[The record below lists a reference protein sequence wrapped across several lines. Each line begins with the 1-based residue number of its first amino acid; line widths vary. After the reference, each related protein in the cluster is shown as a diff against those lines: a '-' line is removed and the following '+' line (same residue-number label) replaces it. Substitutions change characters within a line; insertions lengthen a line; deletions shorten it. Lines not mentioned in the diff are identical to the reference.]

1 LTNNKNDERYRW
13 ARHAGL
19 LGTIPFLLAV
29 PPIAG
34 VFIGRW
40 IDDKAGTTP
49 AFTIVFVTLGFV
61 AGVREVASVLKKV
74 NRELEDDKKKNHRDK
89 DGS

>member
-13 ARHAGL
+13 ARQAGI

-34 VFIGRW
+34 VFIGKW
-40 IDDKAGTTP
+40 IDGKAGTSP
-49 AFTIVFVTLGFV
+49 AFTIVFVILGFL
-61 AGVREVASVLKKV
+61 AGIREVANVMKKA
-74 NRELEDDKKKNHRDK
+74 NLESDNDKKNNRPSD

>member
-1 LTNNKNDERYRW
+1 LTDTENDERYRW
-13 ARHAGL
+13 ARQAGL
-19 LGTIPFLLAV
+19 LGTIPFLLAI

-40 IDDKAGTTP
+40 IDEKAGTTP
-49 AFTIVFVTLGFV
+49 AFTIVFVILGFV

-74 NRELEDDKKKNHRDK
+74 NRDSDGAKKQNHRND
-89 DGS
+89 DGP

>member
-13 ARHAGL
+13 ARQAGL

-34 VFIGRW
+34 VFIGKW
-40 IDDKAGTTP
+40 IDGKLGTTP
-49 AFTIVFVTLGFV
+49 AFTIVFVILGFV
-61 AGVREVASVLKKV
+61 AGIREVANVLKKA
-74 NRELEDDKKKNHRDK
+74 NQDSDNDQKNKSSDR
-89 DGS
+89 

>member
-13 ARHAGL
+13 ARQAGI

-34 VFIGRW
+34 VFIGKW
-40 IDDKAGTTP
+40 IDGKAGTSP
-49 AFTIVFVTLGFV
+49 AFTIVFVILGFV
-61 AGVREVASVLKKV
+61 AGIREVANVMKKA
-74 NRELEDDKKKNHRDK
+74 NLESDNDKKNNRPSDN
-89 DGS
+89 GS

>member
-13 ARHAGL
+13 ARQAGI

-34 VFIGRW
+34 VFIGKW
-40 IDDKAGTTP
+40 IDGKLGTSP
-49 AFTIVFVTLGFV
+49 AFTIVFVFLGFV
-61 AGVREVASVLKKV
+61 AGVREVANVLKKV
-74 NRELEDDKKKNHRDK
+74 NQDSDK
-89 DGS
+89 DRENGSSDR

>member
-13 ARHAGL
+13 ARQAGI
-19 LGTIPFLLAV
+19 LGTIPFLLAI

-34 VFIGRW
+34 VYIGKW
-40 IDDKAGTTP
+40 IDGKAGTSP
-49 AFTIVFVTLGFV
+49 AFTIVFVVLGFV
-61 AGVREVASVLKKV
+61 AGIREVANVLKKA
-74 NRELEDDKKKNHRDK
+74 NLDSDDDKKSNRRND

>member
-1 LTNNKNDERYRW
+1 MTNNKNDERYRW
-13 ARHAGL
+13 ARQAGI

-34 VFIGRW
+34 VFIGKW
-40 IDDKAGTTP
+40 IDGKAGTSP
-49 AFTIVFVTLGFV
+49 AFTIVFVILGFL
-61 AGVREVASVLKKV
+61 AGIREVANVMKKA
-74 NRELEDDKKKNHRDK
+74 NLESDNDKKNNRPSD